1 MTFGQFNFLAIAYYR
16 YKVHYG
22 TDDIGLKVGDW
33 IELVIFEIMWLLAI
47 ASHLRSMIT
56 NPGTTKKDKLEYEKT
71 ELNEIDIT
79 LIGYMDVPD
88 DSSEHMTD
96 PKNSSPS

>member
-1 MTFGQFNFLAIAYYR
+1 M
-16 YKVHYG
+16 
-22 TDDIGLKVGDW
+22 
-33 IELVIFEIMWLLAI
+33 M
-47 ASHLRSMIT
+47 S

-88 DSSEHMTD
+88 EASVNTD
-96 PKNSSPS
+96 PKTSSPSQ